1 MLYYLFEWLHKL
13 NFPGAGMFGYTSF
26 RALMAVILALLI
38 SSIWGDKFINLLKK
52 KQITETQRDAK
63 IDPFGVNKVGV
74 PSMGGVIIITA
85 ILIPCLL
92 LGKLHNIYMILML
105 ITTVWLGS
113 LGFADD
119 YIKIFK
125 KDKEGLHG
133 KFKIIGQVGLGLIV
147 GLTLYLSPDVVIRE
161 NIEIHNPGQ
170 EMEVVH
176 GTNDLKSTQTTIPF
190 FKSNNLDYADLVA
203 FMGDHAQ
210 TAGWVLFV
218 IITIFVVTAV
228 SNGAN
233 LNDGMD
239 GMAAGNSAIIGATL
253 GILAYV
259 SSHIEFAGYLNIM
272 YIPGSEEL
280 VIYICAFIGQVGLGL
295 IVGLT
300 LYLSPDVVIRENIE
314 IHNPGQEMEVVH
326 GTNDLKSTQTTIPF
340 FKSNNLDYADLVAFM
355 GDHAQTA
362 GWVLFV
368 IITIFVVTAVSNGAN
383 LNDGMDGMAAGNS
396 AIIGATL
403 GILAYVSSHIE
414 FAGYLNIMYIPGS
427 EELVIYICAFIGA
440 LIGFLWY
447 NAYPAQVF
455 MGDTGSLTIGGI
467 IAVFAIIIH
476 KELLIPILCG
486 VFLVENLSV
495 ILQRA
500 YYKAGKRKGV
510 KQRLFKRT
518 PIHDHFR
525 TSMSLIEP
533 GCTVKFTKPDQLFH
547 ESKITVRFWIVTI
560 VLAAI
565 TIITLKIR

>member
-1 MLYYLFEWLHKL
+1 M
-13 NFPGAGMFGYTSF
+13 
-26 RALMAVILALLI
+26 
-38 SSIWGDKFINLLKK
+38 
-52 KQITETQRDAK
+52 
-63 IDPFGVNKVGV
+63 
-74 PSMGGVIIITA
+74 
-85 ILIPCLL
+85 
-92 LGKLHNIYMILML
+92 
-105 ITTVWLGS
+105 
-113 LGFADD
+113 
-119 YIKIFK
+119 
-125 KDKEGLHG
+125 HG

-161 NIEIHNPGQ
+161 NIEVHTPGQ
-170 EMEVVH
+170 EMEVIH

-190 FKSNNLDYADLVA
+190 FKSNNLEYADLVG
-203 FMGDHAQ
+203 FMGEHAQ
-210 TAGWVLFV
+210 TAGWFLFV

-259 SSHIEFAGYLNIM
+259 SSHIEFA
-272 YIPGSEEL
+272 S
-280 VIYICAFIGQVGLGL
+280 
-295 IVGLT
+295 
-300 LYLSPDVVIRENIE
+300 
-314 IHNPGQEMEVVH
+314 
-326 GTNDLKSTQTTIPF
+326 
-340 FKSNNLDYADLVAFM
+340 
-355 GDHAQTA
+355 
-362 GWVLFV
+362 
-368 IITIFVVTAVSNGAN
+368 
-383 LNDGMDGMAAGNS
+383 
-396 AIIGATL
+396 
-403 GILAYVSSHIE
+403 
-414 FAGYLNIMYIPGS
+414 YLNIMYIPGS

-495 ILQRA
+495 ILQRF
-500 YYKAGKRKGV
+500 YYKIGKRKGV

-525 TSMSLIEP
+525 TSMSLVEP